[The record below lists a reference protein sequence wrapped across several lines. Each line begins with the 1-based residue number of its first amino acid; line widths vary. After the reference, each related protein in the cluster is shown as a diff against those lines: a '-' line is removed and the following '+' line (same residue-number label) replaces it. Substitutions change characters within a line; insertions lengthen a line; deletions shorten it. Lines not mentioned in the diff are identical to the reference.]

1 MASNPDLSPQEGWTE
16 VQLVQHV
23 LGCKSFVSG
32 DPTGDRLRVR
42 YYRRDED
49 GALMARVWFG
59 PESEGPPGFVH
70 GGALAAVLDEALGGV
85 AWMSGHPVVSVRLS
99 TKNIRPLP
107 LDSVVTVET
116 RVDRVEG
123 SKVFTVG
130 SVFDD
135 AGNKYSEGESL
146 YIELNRDRFGDAIDE
161 VESKVRASMKE

>member
-1 MASNPDLSPQEGWTE
+1 MTSNPDLGPREGWTE

-49 GALMARVWFG
+49 GSLLGRVWFG
-59 PESEGPPGFVH
+59 PEAEGPPGFVH

-99 TKNIRPLP
+99 TKNLRPLP
-107 LDSVVTVET
+107 LDSIVTVEA
-116 RVDRVEG
+116 RVERVQG
-123 SKVFTVG
+123 SKVYTAG
-130 SVFDD
+130 SIFDD

-146 YIELNRDRFGDAIDE
+146 YIELNRNRYGDAIAD
-161 VESKVRASMKE
+161 VEKKFQASMR